1 MRGRGSGKPR
11 RGADSGKHA
20 FSVRG
25 GGLSTL
31 GAIYTTERSI
41 PGPGKPN
48 RGADLTAQGEVF
60 FMCFCVFLLWG
71 PSGAPLVS
79 LVSLWVA
86 LGTIL
91 GSILGSF
98 WGPVGHKMKLKPCV
112 FVYFC

>member
-1 MRGRGSGKPR
+1 
-11 RGADSGKHA
+11 
-20 FSVRG
+20 
-25 GGLSTL
+25 
-31 GAIYTTERSI
+31 
-41 PGPGKPN
+41 
-48 RGADLTAQGEVF
+48 
-60 FMCFCVFLLWG
+60 MCFCVFLLWG

-98 WGPVGHKMKLKPCV
+98 WGPVGHKMELKQRV

>member
-1 MRGRGSGKPR
+1 MRGRGSGNVWE
-11 RGADSGKHA
+11 GADSGKHA
-20 FSVRG
+20 LSVRG
-25 GGLSTL
+25 GGSSTL

-98 WGPVGHKMKLKPCV
+98 WGPVGHKMKLKPCL